1 MQWSCSA
8 YAWLYNCISYP
19 GVCPL
24 IGKTRLSPCGDNH
37 TCMYLC
43 PSRLFHHPLSCRWEG
58 RRLNVGLLYA
68 LCLCW
73 AGYRMMRCMLKNKCF
88 VVVTEAWDMRMTPS
102 FFLIHRS
109 SMCPIRTPSRKST
122 GRQQR
127 WISCI
132 HPFPRLVILFHQP
145 LLCMQYTQ
153 PIVNPGG
160 SVGIEITTW
169 MTCNACQ
176 GAVVVCRVCIWYDIP
191 GCCSYSVVSHV
202 DGRYL

>member
-1 MQWSCSA
+1 MPFQTVPPS
-8 YAWLYNCISYP
+8 P
-19 GVCPL
+19 Q
-24 IGKTRLSPCGDNH
+24 LSMRGETAKCRASIC
-37 TCMYLC
+37 TLLM
-43 PSRLFHHPLSCRWEG
+43 LSWIQDDAVYV
-58 RRLNVGLLYA
+58 N
-68 LCLCW
+68 
-73 AGYRMMRCMLKNKCF
+73 NKCF